1 MGASK
6 NTLAV
11 GDNAKLVIEL
21 DATNVSP
28 AFRLEGAG
36 SSSSTIN
43 GLAITHLASAS
54 VFSSPME
61 AATTLSPATSSA

>member
-28 AFRLEGAG
+28 AFRLE
-36 SSSSTIN
+36 
-43 GLAITHLASAS
+43 
-54 VFSSPME
+54 VRV
-61 AATTLSPATSSA
+61 AAVRR